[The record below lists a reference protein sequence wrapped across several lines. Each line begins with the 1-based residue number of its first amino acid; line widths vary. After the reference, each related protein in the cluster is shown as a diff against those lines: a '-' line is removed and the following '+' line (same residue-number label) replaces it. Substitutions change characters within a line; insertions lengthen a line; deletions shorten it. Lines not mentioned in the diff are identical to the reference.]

1 LIPEPETFLG
11 MVIGD
16 DDGMMM
22 VGSLGIFVNVRT
34 NIFVMMMK

>member
-1 LIPEPETFLG
+1 M

-22 VGSLGIFVNVRT
+22 VGSLGIFERT
-34 NIFVMMMK
+34 YKYFRYGDGMMMVEVKAYL

>member
-1 LIPEPETFLG
+1 LIPEPETISG

-34 NIFVMMMK
+34 NIFVMMMG